1 MIHLLEQHLFVKREI
16 KSVKNTFHTME
27 VIMKHNLI
35 FGHKIPDTDSV
46 CSAIALSNL
55 KNELNDSSKP
65 YILDAINRETEFV
78 LNYFDV
84 EVPKL
89 LSNVRLQV
97 KDLNYEKVNPFKAHL
112 SVFYAYYYM
121 NENKLRA
128 LPIVDDDNRLIGI
141 ITMKD
146 IAMSLINID
155 QKTLTTS
162 LSNIVSTLNAK
173 IITNF
178 DEIIDGEIIVAAF
191 YTETLR
197 VNNIIN
203 SDSIVIVGDRYDI
216 IEYAIEKKA
225 KLIIITGDLDIP
237 DSLITHAKENKVNL
251 IISPYKT
258 YYTTKNIS
266 LSKYVS
272 DIMIKSPIIKFEEDD
287 YLEEC
292 KEEIENS
299 KHSKFPIVTRDNKYL
314 GILSRRH
321 LLNPAKKKVILVD
334 HNEYGQSVDG
344 LDEAEIL
351 EVIDHHKIGD
361 ISTSLPISFR
371 NMPVGST
378 NTIIYNMYKENNINI
393 DNKIAGLMISGI
405 LSDTL
410 MFKSPTTTEKDKT
423 AVEELSSLL
432 NLDVYDY
439 SMQMFKAGTSLSG
452 KTVEEVY
459 YQDFKRFD
467 IDSKKIGISQVF
479 TLSIDDIM
487 NHKNDYIK
495 FIDTTTSSKGYYL
508 NIMAVTD
515 IINEG
520 SYLFYTSEKEK
531 LVKNIFEL
539 EKIYQGV
546 YIPKCI
552 SRKKQIV
559 PSIINTVQHI

>member
-1 MIHLLEQHLFVKREI
+1 MI
-16 KSVKNTFHTME
+16 
-27 VIMKHNLI
+27 
-35 FGHKIPDTDSV
+35 
-46 CSAIALSNL
+46 
-55 KNELNDSSKP
+55 
-65 YILDAINRETEFV
+65 
-78 LNYFDV
+78 
-84 EVPKL
+84 
-89 LSNVRLQV
+89 
-97 KDLNYEKVNPFKAHL
+97 
-112 SVFYAYYYM
+112 
-121 NENKLRA
+121 
-128 LPIVDDDNRLIGI
+128 LIGI

-203 SDSIVIVGDRYDI
+203 SNSIVIVGDRYDI

-237 DSLITHAKENKVNL
+237 DSLIAHAKENKVNL

-299 KHSKFPIVTRDNKYL
+299 KHSKFPIVTRDKKYL

-361 ISTSLPISFR
+361 VSTSLPISFR

-467 IDSKKIGISQVF
+467 VDSKKIGISQVF

-487 NHKNDYIK
+487 NHKNDYIE

-539 EKIYQGV
+539 EKTYQGV
-546 YIPKCI
+546 YIPKCV

-559 PSIINTVQHI
+559 PSIINTIQHI

>member
-178 DEIIDGEIIVAAF
+178 DEIIYGEIIVAAF

>member
-1 MIHLLEQHLFVKREI
+1 
-16 KSVKNTFHTME
+16 
-27 VIMKHNLI
+27 MKHNLI

-65 YILDAINRETEFV
+65 YILGAINRETEFV

-121 NENKLRA
+121 NENKLRS

-203 SDSIVIVGDRYDI
+203 SNSIVIVGDRYDI

-237 DSLITHAKENKVNL
+237 DSLIAHAKENKVNL

-378 NTIIYNMYKENNINI
+378 NTIIYSMYKENNTNI

-467 IDSKKIGISQVF
+467 VDSKKIGISQVF

-546 YIPKCI
+546 YIPKCV

-559 PSIINTVQHI
+559 PSIINTIQHI